1 MGEENRFRKR
11 CIRVKL
17 SDDEYNTIWQ
27 KSLASNLTVSDA
39 IRTLIVFGC
48 IKPDSLDE
56 KSQALVDSLNKLI
69 EKTIYEINRI
79 GNNVNQIAY
88 NTNSV
93 YNTELVDLEM
103 TMSNLVRAYGIFL
116 DSINEIRELCEYVS
130 YSEQNAQKQNL

>member
-1 MGEENRFRKR
+1 MGEENRFRKK

-27 KSLASNLTVSDA
+27 KALASNLTVSDA

-56 KSQALVDSLNKLI
+56 KSQELVDNLNKLI
-69 EKTIYEINRI
+69 ERTITEINHI

-88 NTNSV
+88 NTNAV
-93 YNTELVDLEM
+93 YNAELVDLEM
-103 TMSNLVRAYGIFL
+103 TMSNLVRAYRIFL
-116 DSINEIRELCEYVS
+116 DSINEIRELCDY
-130 YSEQNAQKQNL
+130 AT

>member
-1 MGEENRFRKR
+1 MGEENRFRKK

-17 SDDEYNTIWQ
+17 SDEEYNMIWQ

-39 IRTLIVFGC
+39 IRSLIVFGC

-56 KSQALVDSLNKLI
+56 KSQALVDKLNGLI
-69 EKTIYEINRI
+69 EQSVHEINYI

-88 NTNSV
+88 NTNRV
-93 YNTELVDLEM
+93 YNAELIDLKM

-130 YSEQNAQKQNL
+130 YSE

>member
-39 IRTLIVFGC
+39 IRTLIVFGR
-48 IKPDSLDE
+48 IKPDSLDK
-56 KSQALVDSLNKLI
+56 KSQALVDNLNKLI
-69 EKTIYEINRI
+69 EQTITEINHI
-79 GNNVNQIAY
+79 GNNINQIAY

-93 YNTELVDLEM
+93 YNTELIDLKM
-103 TMSNLVRAYGIFL
+103 ANDNLLSAYRIFL
-116 DSINEIRELCEYVS
+116 DSINEIRELCEY
-130 YSEQNAQKQNL
+130 ET

>member
-1 MGEENRFRKR
+1 MAEENRFRKK
-11 CIRVKL
+11 CLRVKL

-39 IRTLIVFGC
+39 IRSLIVFGC

-56 KSQALVDSLNKLI
+56 KSQALVDKLNGLI
-69 EKTIYEINRI
+69 EQSVHEINHI

-88 NTNSV
+88 NTNRI
-93 YNTELVDLEM
+93 YNTELAELEM

-130 YSEQNAQKQNL
+130 YSE

>member
-1 MGEENRFRKR
+1 MGEENRFRKKM
-11 CIRVKL
+11 IHIKL

-39 IRTLIVFGC
+39 IRTLIVFGR

-56 KSQALVDSLNKLI
+56 KSQALVDNLNKLI
-69 EKTIYEINRI
+69 ERTITEINHI
-79 GNNVNQIAY
+79 GNNINQIAY

-93 YNTELVDLEM
+93 YNTELIDLEM
-103 TMSNLVRAYGIFL
+103 ANDNLLSAYRIFL

-130 YSEQNAQKQNL
+130 YSE

>member
-1 MGEENRFRKR
+1 MDFFFFEVFAVLR
-11 CIRVKL
+11 
-17 SDDEYNTIWQ
+17 S
-27 KSLASNLTVSDA
+27 SLALFVELA
-39 IRTLIVFGC
+39 
-48 IKPDSLDE
+48 
-56 KSQALVDSLNKLI
+56 QALVDSLNKLI

-93 YNTELVDLEM
+93 YNTELVELEM

-130 YSEQNAQKQNL
+130 YSE

>member
-1 MGEENRFRKR
+1 MGEENRFRKK

-17 SDDEYNTIWQ
+17 SDEEYNTIWQ

-39 IRTLIVFGC
+39 IRSLIVFGC
-48 IKPDSLDE
+48 IKPDELDE
-56 KSQALVDSLNKLI
+56 KSQALVDKLNGLI
-69 EKTIYEINRI
+69 EQSVHEINYI

-88 NTNSV
+88 NTNRV
-93 YNTELVDLEM
+93 YNAELIDLKM

-130 YSEQNAQKQNL
+130 YSE

>member
-17 SDDEYNTIWQ
+17 SDDEYNIIWQ

-39 IRTLIVFGC
+39 IRTLIVCGC

-56 KSQALVDSLNKLI
+56 KSQVLVENLNKLI
-69 EKTIYEINRI
+69 ERTVTEINHI

-88 NTNSV
+88 NTNAV

-103 TMSNLVRAYGIFL
+103 TMSNLVRAYRIFL
-116 DSINEIRELCEYVS
+116 DSINEIRELCEY
-130 YSEQNAQKQNL
+130 AT

>member
-1 MGEENRFRKR
+1 MGEENRFRKKM
-11 CIRVKL
+11 IHIKL

-56 KSQALVDSLNKLI
+56 KSQALVDNLNKLI
-69 EKTIYEINRI
+69 ERTITEINHI
-79 GNNVNQIAY
+79 GNNINQIAY

-93 YNTELVDLEM
+93 YNTELIDLEM
-103 TMSNLVRAYGIFL
+103 ANDNLLSAYRIFL

-130 YSEQNAQKQNL
+130 YSE

>member
-39 IRTLIVFGC
+39 IRTLIVFGR

-56 KSQALVDSLNKLI
+56 KSQVLVDNLNKLI
-69 EKTIYEINRI
+69 ERTITEINHI
-79 GNNVNQIAY
+79 GNNINQIAY
-88 NTNSV
+88 NTNKV
-93 YNTELVDLEM
+93 YRTELIDLKM
-103 TMSNLVRAYGIFL
+103 ANDNLLNAYRIFL
-116 DSINEIRELCEYVS
+116 DSINEIQELCEY
-130 YSEQNAQKQNL
+130 ET

>member
-1 MGEENRFRKR
+1 MGEENRFRKK

-17 SDDEYNTIWQ
+17 SDEEYNTIWQ

-39 IRTLIVFGC
+39 IRSLIVFGC

-56 KSQALVDSLNKLI
+56 KSQALVDKLNGLI
-69 EKTIYEINRI
+69 EQSVHEINYI

-88 NTNSV
+88 NTNRV
-93 YNTELVDLEM
+93 YNAELIDLKM

-130 YSEQNAQKQNL
+130 YSE

>member
-1 MGEENRFRKR
+1 MGEENRFRKK

-17 SDDEYNTIWQ
+17 SDEEYNTIWQ

-39 IRTLIVFGC
+39 IRSLIVFGC

-56 KSQALVDSLNKLI
+56 KSQALVDKLNGLI
-69 EKTIYEINRI
+69 EQSVHEINYI

-88 NTNSV
+88 NTNRV
-93 YNTELVDLEM
+93 YNAELIDLKM

-116 DSINEIRELCEYVS
+116 DSINEIRELCEY
-130 YSEQNAQKQNL
+130 ET

>member
-39 IRTLIVFGC
+39 IRTLIVFGR

-56 KSQALVDSLNKLI
+56 KSQALVDNLNKLI
-69 EKTIYEINRI
+69 ERTITEINHI
-79 GNNVNQIAY
+79 GNNINQIAY

-93 YNTELVDLEM
+93 YNTELIDLKM
-103 TMSNLVRAYGIFL
+103 ANDNLLSAYRIFL
-116 DSINEIRELCEYVS
+116 DSINEIRELCEY
-130 YSEQNAQKQNL
+130 ET

>member
-27 KSLASNLTVSDA
+27 KALASNLTVSDA
-39 IRTLIVFGC
+39 IRSLIVFGC
-48 IKPDSLDE
+48 IKPDELDE
-56 KSQALVDSLNKLI
+56 KSQALVDKLNGLI
-69 EKTIYEINRI
+69 EQSVHEINYI

-88 NTNSV
+88 NTNRV
-93 YNTELVDLEM
+93 YNAELTDLKM

-130 YSEQNAQKQNL
+130 YSE

>member
-27 KSLASNLTVSDA
+27 KALASNLTVSDA
-39 IRTLIVFGC
+39 IRSLIVFGC
-48 IKPDSLDE
+48 IKPDELDE
-56 KSQALVDSLNKLI
+56 KSQALVDKLNGLI
-69 EKTIYEINRI
+69 EQSVHEINYI

-88 NTNSV
+88 NTNRV
-93 YNTELVDLEM
+93 YNAELIDLKM

-130 YSEQNAQKQNL
+130 YSEQNVQKQKL

>member
-39 IRTLIVFGC
+39 IRTLIVFGR

-56 KSQALVDSLNKLI
+56 KSQTLVDNLNKLI
-69 EKTIYEINRI
+69 ERTITEINHI
-79 GNNVNQIAY
+79 GNNINQIAY

-93 YNTELVDLEM
+93 YNTELIDLKM
-103 TMSNLVRAYGIFL
+103 ANDNLLCAYRIFL
-116 DSINEIRELCEYVS
+116 DSINEIRELCNY
-130 YSEQNAQKQNL
+130 AT

>member
-1 MGEENRFRKR
+1 MGEENRFRKK

-17 SDDEYNTIWQ
+17 SDEEYNMIWQ

-39 IRTLIVFGC
+39 IRSLIVFGC

-56 KSQALVDSLNKLI
+56 KSQALVDKLNGLI
-69 EKTIYEINRI
+69 EQSVHEINYI

-88 NTNSV
+88 NTNRV
-93 YNTELVDLEM
+93 YNAELIDLKM

-116 DSINEIRELCEYVS
+116 DSINEIRELCEY
-130 YSEQNAQKQNL
+130 ET

>member
-1 MGEENRFRKR
+1 MAEENRFRKKM
-11 CIRVKL
+11 IHIKL

-56 KSQALVDSLNKLI
+56 KSQALVDKLNGLI
-69 EKTIYEINRI
+69 EQTVHEINHI

-88 NTNSV
+88 NTNRI
-93 YNTELVDLEM
+93 YNTELAELEM
-103 TMSNLVRAYGIFL
+103 TMSNLVRAYRIFL

-130 YSEQNAQKQNL
+130 YSE

>member
-39 IRTLIVFGC
+39 IRTLIVFGR

-56 KSQALVDSLNKLI
+56 KSQTLVDNLNKLI
-69 EKTIYEINRI
+69 EQTITEINHI
-79 GNNVNQIAY
+79 GNNINQIAY

-93 YNTELVDLEM
+93 YNTELIDLKM
-103 TMSNLVRAYGIFL
+103 ANDNLLSAYRIFL
-116 DSINEIRELCEYVS
+116 DSINEIRELCEY
-130 YSEQNAQKQNL
+130 ET

>member
-17 SDDEYNTIWQ
+17 SDDEYNMIWQ

-39 IRTLIVFGC
+39 IRTLIVFGR

-56 KSQALVDSLNKLI
+56 KSQALVDNLNKLI
-69 EKTIYEINRI
+69 ERTITEINHI
-79 GNNVNQIAY
+79 GNNINQIAY

-93 YNTELVDLEM
+93 YNTELIDLKM
-103 TMSNLVRAYGIFL
+103 ANDNLLSAYRIFL
-116 DSINEIRELCEYVS
+116 DSINEIRELCEY
-130 YSEQNAQKQNL
+130 ET

>member
-27 KSLASNLTVSDA
+27 KSLASDLTVSDA

-56 KSQALVDSLNKLI
+56 KSQALVDRLNNLI
-69 EKTIYEINRI
+69 EKSIYEINRI

-88 NTNSV
+88 NTNRI

-103 TMSNLVRAYGIFL
+103 AKDNLIRAYSIFL
-116 DSINEIRELCEYVS
+116 ESVNEIREMCEYVS
-130 YSEQNAQKQNL
+130 YSE